1 MGLSQMVKEVKV
13 TYEEATST
21 TEADSGVSAVGIG
34 VDETNVPRA
43 RSVEMV
49 DMYIL

>member
-1 MGLSQMVKEVKV
+1 MNEVKV

-21 TEADSGVSAVGIG
+21 TEADSGVLAVGRG
-34 VDETNVPRA
+34 VAETKAPRA

-49 DMYIL
+49 DMYML